1 MTAKRKSKAHRQ
13 AWWAS
18 LTADE
23 REAYIQ
29 RTQARREAR
38 PNATAREATAR
49 LELAQLAGCFMYE
62 VPDSDVA
69 ARLLEQEGAR
79 P

>member
-1 MTAKRKSKAHRQ
+1 MTGKRRTKAQRQ

-18 LTADE
+18 LTEDE

-29 RTQARREAR
+29 RSQARKEAH

-49 LELAQLAGCFMYE
+49 LELAQLRGCFMSDI
-62 VPDSDVA
+62 PDEDVA
-69 ARLLEQEGAR
+69 ARLREGAR
-79 P
+79 A